1 MNKDDIGGHGKV
13 GREESIRPP
22 LHIKNY
28 RYLRRAGNQR
38 GGPSQGNRTPNL
50 SSENIIQVT

>member
-38 GGPSQGNRTPNL
+38 GGPSQGRVHELVVQYQIVLKT
-50 SSENIIQVT
+50 